1 MARTKRQPVQR
12 ESSSEYFN
20 KKTATWEETR
30 ENGKAASNGHAA
42 NGASKANGKLADA
55 MLDVEKKD
63 SAGLLQLVIAVVG
76 IYASLYVDVPS
87 LHGGGPGREGG
98 VLTLPCPA

>member
-20 KKTATWEETR
+20 KKTASWEETR
-30 ENGKAASNGHAA
+30 ENGKAATANGHTA
-42 NGASKANGKLADA
+42 NGATKADGGAKSKANGKLADA
-55 MLDVEKKD
+55 MLDVEDKD

-87 LHGGGPGREGG
+87 LLG
-98 VLTLPCPA
+98 